1 MALIITI
8 DSTPIQN
15 STKPIVIGHF
25 PVVAHAGRVASGD
38 MTMDYVTNKKT
49 FQFEY
54 EAIRADVLK
63 IITDII
69 FDFPDMFHTLIINEN
84 GGSDEYTIYPGA
96 ITKTLLRSDNDG
108 YWYWQS
114 VSFQLIER

>member
-8 DSTPIQN
+8 DGTTIQN
-15 STKPIVIGHF
+15 PTKPIVIGHF
-25 PVVAHAGRVASGD
+25 PVTAHVGRVASGD

-69 FDFPDMFHTLIINEN
+69 FDFPDMFHTLIINED
-84 GGSDEYTIYPGA
+84 GGSNTYTIYPGA
-96 ITKTLLRSDNDG
+96 ITKTLLRSDNNNF
-108 YWYWQS
+108 WYWKDVS
-114 VSFQLIER
+114 VTLIER